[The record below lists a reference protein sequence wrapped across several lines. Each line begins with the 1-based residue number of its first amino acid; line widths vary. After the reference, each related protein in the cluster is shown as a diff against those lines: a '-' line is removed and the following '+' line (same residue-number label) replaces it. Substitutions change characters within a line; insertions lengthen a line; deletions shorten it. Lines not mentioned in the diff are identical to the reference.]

1 MAAIRLSR
9 LQKRILRWLEAEY
22 QRTNGGLANSY
33 EELVMQLQHD
43 KGNLSH
49 SLRTLEK
56 RGGIAIG
63 RSPGGKAENVII
75 TPAGQNELAKLDRV
89 VNKKR

>member
-9 LQKRILRWLEAEY
+9 LQKRILCRLAAAY
-22 QRTNGGLANSY
+22 QRTKGGLASSHQ
-33 EELVMQLQHD
+33 ELVIELRHD

-56 RGGIAIG
+56 RGWIEIG

-75 TPAGQNELAKLDRV
+75 TPAGQNEVSKLNKV
-89 VNKKR
+89 VNKE

>member
-22 QRTNGGLANSY
+22 QRTNGGFANSHQ
-33 EELVMQLQHD
+33 ELVMQLEHD

-56 RGGIAIG
+56 RGWIAIG
-63 RSPGGKAENVII
+63 RTPGGKAENVII
-75 TPAGQNELAKLDRV
+75 TLAGQNEVAKLDKV
-89 VNKKR
+89 VNKD

>member
-22 QRTNGGLANSY
+22 QRTNGGLANSHQ
-33 EELVMQLQHD
+33 ELATQLQHD

-56 RGGIAIG
+56 RGWLAMG
-63 RSPGGKAENVII
+63 RSPGGQAEHVII
-75 TPAGQNELAKLDRV
+75 TSAGQKEVAQLNEV
-89 VNKKR
+89 VNKK